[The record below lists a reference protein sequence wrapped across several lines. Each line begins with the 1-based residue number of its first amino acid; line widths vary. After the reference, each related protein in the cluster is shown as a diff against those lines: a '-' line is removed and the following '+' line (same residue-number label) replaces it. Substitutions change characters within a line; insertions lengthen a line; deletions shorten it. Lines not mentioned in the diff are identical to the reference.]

1 MQPARGVQIVPAANE
16 EEAAVERAA
25 EGSAQEDPGDIAGR
39 AVPEEGE
46 YAKQTATEGMIVRS
60 NQSALE
66 TFSRG
71 NMVKDADQVEVG
83 ELPIGLVGHRGN
95 TRDYNTIAMGSGR
108 GVA

>member
-46 YAKQTATEGMIVRS
+46 YAEQSATEGMIVRS
-60 NQSALE
+60 NQSILE
-66 TFSRG
+66 TYSGG

-83 ELPIGLVGHRGN
+83 ELPIELVGHLGN
-95 TRDYNTIAMGSGR
+95 TRDYDTIAIGIW
-108 GVA
+108 